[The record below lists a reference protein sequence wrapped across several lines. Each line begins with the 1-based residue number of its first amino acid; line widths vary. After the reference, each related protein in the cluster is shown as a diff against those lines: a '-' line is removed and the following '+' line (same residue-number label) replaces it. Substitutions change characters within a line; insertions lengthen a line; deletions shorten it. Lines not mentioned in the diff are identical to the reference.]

1 MNKLIIGLVAAAAF
15 LAGDYQGVIRTK
27 KALKPSIKKLAEEH
41 VRQDMMM
48 RGKIKAYQLFIV
60 KVAQGTPIKEAGQQ
74 LEFDLHFSEL
84 ILPKL

>member
-15 LAGDYQGVIRTK
+15 LAGDYQGVVRTK
-27 KALKPSIKKLAEEH
+27 KALKAPIMKLAEEQ
-41 VRQDMMM
+41 VRKELML
-48 RGKIKAYQLFIV
+48 RAKIKSYQHFIT
-60 KVAQGTPIKEAGQQ
+60 KVATGTPIKEAGQQ